1 MLDIS
6 PPSPG
11 ELAEDLTYGTGGRNG
26 VKFDHRIDMA
36 TNDTQPLVS
45 SPEHHR
51 NGRWPDS
58 TNIPSPAWKAT
69 LPPGLGASSVA
80 WNHHPDTGLSTSK
93 PRLRTG
99 SVPSGPSSSQPT
111 LVPETTLSGQLT
123 EQITPTHSV
132 PPSPT
137 FLHFDRTRTN
147 PAYPQSKVD
156 FMKAHQRRPSSP
168 LNVSY
173 LPNQVNRTHSGTP
186 PPATPSG
193 SLPSDVDELMIIP
206 SGASL
211 KSAEEED
218 SDASFVP
225 GGGGWKI
232 IGRNVGTGMMSAV
245 EGWHK
250 AGGYNGGH
258 LGGFMALGTSK
269 REKKDKE
276 REREEKERRM
286 MRRRTTFDRTGMI
299 PHGAITPIQESS
311 MDNDLTSINRIS
323 SGGVQRSRTLPS
335 RRKDKLLSAEDLV
348 GGAATDKENEK
359 SLTIWGRK
367 EKDKEKD
374 KPEKR
379 VLKKNRPSRDRA
391 STGLSMASATG
402 ASVLTSPMVTPS
414 PYNGSGPLVAIG
426 QEQEPTGGRVS
437 GS

>member
-26 VKFDHRIDMA
+26 VKFDHRIDTA
-36 TNDTQPLVS
+36 TNDTRPLIS
-45 SPEHHR
+45 SPEYHR
-51 NGRWPDS
+51 NGRWPES
-58 TNIPSPAWKAT
+58 TNIPSPAWKAS
-69 LPPGLGASSVA
+69 LPPGLGTSPVA
-80 WNHHPDTGLSTSK
+80 WNLDTSLSTSR
-93 PRLRTG
+93 PRPRTG
-99 SVPSGPSSSQPT
+99 SVPSGRSSSQPT

-123 EQITPTHSV
+123 EQITPTSSV

-147 PAYPQSKVD
+147 PAFPQSNGNKMD
-156 FMKAHQRRPSSP
+156 FLKAHQRRPSSP

-173 LPNQVNRTHSGTP
+173 LPNQVNRTRSGTP
-186 PPATPSG
+186 PPETPSG

-232 IGRNVGTGMMSAV
+232 VGRNVGTGMMSAV

-269 REKKDKE
+269 REKRDKD
-276 REREEKERRM
+276 REREEKERKM
-286 MRRRTTFDRTGMI
+286 MRRRTTFDRTGML
-299 PHGAITPIQESS
+299 PHGAITPIQESP
-311 MDNDLTSINRIS
+311 MDNDLTSNNRIS

-359 SLTIWGRK
+359 SPTIWGRK
-367 EKDKEKD
+367 DKDKEKD

-379 VLKKNRPSRDRA
+379 VLKKNRPNRA
-391 STGLSMASATG
+391 STGLSMASAAG
-402 ASVLTSPMVTPS
+402 ATVSTSPMVTPS
-414 PYNGSGPLVAIG
+414 PYNGSGPLVPIG
-426 QEQEPTGGRVS
+426 QEQEPSGR